1 VARSSIRFAAGTG
14 AVVGFLLVGGT
25 AMPVVAADP
34 GHSRGGDNH
43 SGRGGNDLHRGRD
56 GDNRRD
62 GRDGDRDGRG
72 VDRDDRDDGRD
83 GQAGNGRHGQG
94 KGDRDDDWG
103 RGDSGQSSE
112 RSTSRA
118 GESSR
123 ISDDSSSE
131 VVTSNSSAARAP
143 ALTTSPNA
151 RVATIEA
158 VPAVPTA
165 PDPTAPD
172 PADSDRGGGSDGAAA
187 TAGDIRAVASPPV
200 RVGDGRSPGIL
211 TNSRETTPSRAGA
224 GPTYV
229 PSPAAAPPPE
239 PAPAPP
245 LPSEPEPMLR
255 TVETLWAVAEPTR
268 PDGTVWGIAGLVLAP
283 IAGAWLGYRQARASK
298 AAGQLIK
305 H

>member
-1 VARSSIRFAAGTG
+1 VARSSIRLAAGTG

-25 AMPVVAADP
+25 AIPVVAADP
-34 GHSRGGDNH
+34 GQSRGGDNH
-43 SGRGGNDLHRGRD
+43 SGRGGNDSHRGRD

-62 GRDGDRDGRG
+62 GGGGDQDGRGDDRDGS
-72 VDRDDRDDGRD
+72 D
-83 GQAGNGRHGQG
+83 GQDSYGRHGQG
-94 KGDRDDDWG
+94 RGDRDGDWG
-103 RGDSGQSSE
+103 RGDSGSSSE
-112 RSTSRA
+112 RSTSRV

-131 VVTSNSSAARAP
+131 VVTSNSSAARTP
-143 ALTTSPNA
+143 ALTSSPNA
-151 RVATIEA
+151 RIATVEA
-158 VPAVPTA
+158 VPAVPA
-165 PDPTAPD
+165 APD
-172 PADSDRGGGSDGAAA
+172 PADSDRGGGSGGTAA
-187 TAGDIRAVASPPV
+187 TAGEVPAVTSPPV
-200 RVGDGRSPGIL
+200 RVGNGRSPGIL

-229 PSPAAAPPPE
+229 PGPAAAPPPE

-245 LPSEPEPMLR
+245 PPSEPEPLLR
-255 TVETLWAVAEPTR
+255 TVESCWADAEPTR
-268 PDGTVWGIAGLVLAP
+268 PGGAVWGIAGLILAP

>member
-1 VARSSIRFAAGTG
+1 VARSSIRLAAGTG

-34 GHSRGGDNH
+34 GHSGGGDNH
-43 SGRGGNDLHRGRD
+43 SGRGGNDSHRGRD
-56 GDNRRD
+56 GDNRPDGRDGGSDGRSDGRD
-62 GRDGDRDGRG
+62 GRDA
-72 VDRDDRDDGRD
+72 GRD
-83 GQAGNGRHGQG
+83 GQYGNGRNGQG

-103 RGDSGQSSE
+103 RGASDRASE
-112 RSTSRA
+112 RSTSRV

-131 VVTSNSSAARAP
+131 VVTSNSSAARTP
-143 ALTTSPNA
+143 ALTSSPNA

-158 VPAVPTA
+158 VPAVPA
-165 PDPTAPD
+165 APD
-172 PADSDRGGGSDGAAA
+172 PADSDRGGGSDSAGA
-187 TAGDIRAVASPPV
+187 TAGDIPAVASPPV
-200 RVGDGRSPGIL
+200 RVGNGRSPGIL

-239 PAPAPP
+239 PVPAPP
-245 LPSEPEPMLR
+245 PPSEPEPMRR
-255 TVETLWAVAEPTR
+255 TVDALWAAAEPTR
-268 PDGTVWGIAGLVLAP
+268 PDGVLWGIAGLVLAP
-283 IAGAWLGYRQARASK
+283 IAGGWLGYRQARASK
-298 AAGQLIK
+298 AAAHLIK